1 MSCYSEGKQI
11 MAEQSLRSKIVKGQN
26 MEIQESIMHALD
38 GNAILFLGSGFSIGA
53 TKEDGTVFK
62 TAAPLAHK
70 LLAECN
76 LPKDEFVD
84 DLGQASEVFVNM
96 KSEHELIDYMR
107 KEYTAVDVS
116 PAQEIIAS
124 IRWQRIYTTNYDN
137 VIELA
142 SLKNKRVLQPAVL
155 SQRPADFK
163 DKSNMCIHLNGRVEG
178 LTIDKLGS
186 EFKLT
191 SRSYM
196 DNEFRNSEWLGLL
209 KSDLL
214 TARTIVYVGY
224 SMQYDLDIRRLVY
237 SLPEVVNK
245 TILIMY
251 EKEPQVSQILART
264 YGTPYPI
271 GTNEYAKMIFEERKT
286 YVPTATRLSVNLCF
300 NKVEPIKTVPKLLD
314 KDVFELF
321 TQGCYGI
328 EKLYF
333 SARAPEDFIYSIRRS
348 KLEHVIKDIK
358 DGQTNLLVHS
368 DLGNGKTIFIEML
381 SVLLAQQGYDVFRFY
396 RNWATLD
403 SEIERI
409 CQNHAK
415 TVFVFEDYS
424 GCFDSLRAFS
434 LYRTDQIVIVSERSY
449 INEAN
454 YDDLSHLLG
463 EFENVNLNRLD
474 SDEIAQLIRIF
485 ETYGL
490 WSYLSAKSHYEK
502 EDFIYKTCT
511 ANLRNVVLELL
522 KSPDILGRFKKIFD
536 SAHQRKGFYDAVVF
550 ILLVHVMHLNIGL
563 DDLADALDV
572 MDLNSPKFKKD
583 PAVQELVNFESGRI
597 RPKSSLVSQTL
608 ILELFSTTTVID
620 VLINVAKHLN
630 ERRSEKVAKQMMRRL
645 MTFTNLQQVLNQ
657 KDASYKYDL
666 LRYYEALKVLP
677 LCKRNPHFWLQYAIV
692 KLSEYDYGMAK
703 QFFEAAY
710 SYAGSLD
717 YFDTYQID
725 NHYARFVLE
734 NERIN
739 GSQATC
745 MEAFRHAHSILMDS
759 RHKLEVRYYPYRVA
773 RNYYPFYERFFGNMI
788 DGEKKEFLA
797 CCQEILSRLEWYQ
810 RESGTSG
817 NRKDVVVAKDGIMQ
831 ILKEQNVL

>member
-1 MSCYSEGKQI
+1 
-11 MAEQSLRSKIVKGQN
+11 
-26 MEIQESIMHALD
+26 MELQESIIHALN
-38 GNAILFLGSGFSIGA
+38 GNAVLFLGAGFSIGA
-53 TKEDGTVFK
+53 TKEDGTEFK

-76 LPKDEFVD
+76 LSKDEYVD

-96 KSEHELIDYMR
+96 RSEHELVDYIR
-107 KEYTAVDVS
+107 KEYTAIDVS
-116 PAQEIIAS
+116 SAQEVIAS
-124 IRWQRIYTTNYDN
+124 VKWQRIYTTNYDN

-142 SLKNKRVLQPAVL
+142 SLKNKRVLQSAIL
-155 SQRPADFK
+155 SNRLVDFK
-163 DKSNMCIHLNGRVEG
+163 DKSNVCVHLNGRVDG
-178 LTIDKLGS
+178 LSIDKLGS

-191 SRSYM
+191 GRSYM

-237 SLPEVVNK
+237 SLTEVVNK

-271 GTNEYAKMIFEERKT
+271 GTNEYAKMIVDARKT
-286 YVPTATRLSVNLCF
+286 YVPSATRLSVNLCF
-300 NKVEPIKTVPKLLD
+300 NKVEPVKTASKLLD
-314 KDVFELF
+314 KEVFELF
-321 TQGCYGI
+321 TQGNYDI
-328 EKLYF
+328 AKLYF
-333 SARAPEDFIYSIRRS
+333 STQSPADYIYCIRRT
-348 KLEHVIKDIK
+348 KIEHAVKGIEA
-358 DGQTNLLVHS
+358 GQSNLLIHS
-368 DLGNGKTIFIEML
+368 DLGNGKTIFIETL
-381 SVLLAQQGYDVFRFY
+381 SVLLAQKGYEVFRFY

-409 CQNHAK
+409 CQNHTK

-424 GCFDSLRAFS
+424 GCFDSLKAFA
-434 LYRTDQIVIVSERSY
+434 LHRTDQVVIVSERSY
-449 INEAN
+449 VNEAN
-454 YDDLSHLLG
+454 YDDLSNLLG
-463 EFENVNLNRLD
+463 DFDNVDLNKLD
-474 SDEIAQLIRIF
+474 PDEIAQLISIF

-490 WSYLSAKSHYEK
+490 WSYLSAKNYYEK
-502 EDFIYKTCT
+502 ENFVKNICKS
-511 ANLRNVVLELL
+511 NLRNVVLELL
-522 KSPDILGRFKKIFD
+522 KSPDIIGRFKKVFEA
-536 SAHQRKGFYDAVVF
+536 AHQRKGFYDAVVF

-572 MDLNSPKFKKD
+572 VALNSPKFKKD
-583 PAVQELVNFESGRI
+583 PAVQELVNFEAGCI

-620 VLINVAKHLN
+620 VLINVANHLN

-666 LRYYEALKVLP
+666 LRYYEELKVLA
-677 LCKRNPHFWLQYAIV
+677 LCKNNPHFWLQYAIV

-710 SYAGSLD
+710 SFARALEH
-717 YFDTYQID
+717 FDTYQID

-773 RNYYPFYERFFGNMI
+773 RNYYPFYERFFAGMS
-788 DGEKKEFLA
+788 DTEKKEFLTD
-797 CCQEILSRLEWYQ
+797 CQEILHRLEWYQ

-817 NRKDVVVAKDGIMQ
+817 TRKDVVVAKDGIMQ
-831 ILKEQNVL
+831 ILKEQNVI